1 MLEVSVVLVVSVLEV
16 DDKLGEVSMV
26 DSNFSIMSIS
36 AASLPKVE
44 ITRIVLSG
52 DTGSNIEL
60 FEVFLQVGSLRS
72 NVFTFEEMLLII
84 FFG

>member
-1 MLEVSVVLVVSVLEV
+1 MEVSVVLVVSVLEV

-60 FEVFLQVGSLRS
+60 FEVSLQVGSLRS

>member
-1 MLEVSVVLVVSVLEV
+1 MEVSVVLVVSVLEV

-36 AASLPKVE
+36 ATSLPKVE

-60 FEVFLQVGSLRS
+60 FEVSLQVGSLRS